1 MKALSLLLVLLSAVV
16 FAEGGSRLSV
26 GPLELQLPAGWRI
39 ASTPQRVE
47 GHGPDGQNL
56 IASYVS
62 LKPGAVLDP
71 SSQVLESARGF
82 ARDEMPRLAK
92 KNGNVIR
99 QVTELALAD
108 SLFEFSAVSQGKRMF
123 RDYYFLQYLLPWKK
137 GMVYLTIEGFG
148 DAATAAS
155 SFEQI
160 LATQR
165 WIE

>member
-1 MKALSLLLVLLSAVV
+1 
-16 FAEGGSRLSV
+16 
-26 GPLELQLPAGWRI
+26 
-39 ASTPQRVE
+39 
-47 GHGPDGQNL
+47 
-56 IASYVS
+56 
-62 LKPGAVLDP
+62 
-71 SSQVLESARGF
+71 
-82 ARDEMPRLAK
+82 MPRLAK